1 MYRLPSLFFAAVLM
15 TSASAFAGDTPDPSA
30 SKGEGALPSGSKA
43 DAPTPPP
50 ATNSTSTNKEGDKNA
65 VETTPAEES
74 KGKPKVE

>member
-1 MYRLPSLFFAAVLM
+1 MFRLPTLLFATLLA

-30 SKGEGALPSGSKA
+30 PKGEAALPSGSKA
-43 DAPTPPP
+43 DAPSTPP
-50 ATNSTSTNKEGDKNA
+50 ASNSTSTNKEGDQKA